1 MGSQKKV
8 GSNPQFGPDD
18 ARRFFDWGGIESTDP
33 ELKGFP
39 KATDERIAR
48 GKLLR
53 KDVPRSAHAKWKP
66 DSQRPDPIAILE
78 QQAAVR
84 VPDLVPI
91 RYGRMLE
98 SPFAFFRGGAAIMA
112 WDLAH
117 SATTRIRVQCCG
129 DAHLV
134 NFGAFAAPDRRLI
147 FDLNDFDETLPAPF
161 DWDLKRLAASVE
173 VAARDNSL
181 SRGEAADAVRATVR
195 AYQQSVAMFAGL
207 RFLDTWYARID
218 LDHIE
223 QLVEQTGRPGAV
235 KQTKKEISKAKRKTG
250 VGALARFADEDGSG
264 TFRIREEPPTI
275 VRFSPETHPHVQGIV
290 DQALKDYALNLQPD
304 RRLLLS
310 RYHVEDFARKVV
322 GVGSVGTE
330 AFMMLLMGDRDDDP
344 LFLQLKEAQQSVLEP
359 YAGTSVYANH
369 GERVVQGQRLMQA
382 ASDSFLGWITGTGPR
397 RLDYYVRQ
405 LRDMKGSA
413 DVATMDGLRL
423 AAYGEL
429 CGATL
434 ARAHARAGDAAVISG
449 YVGNG
454 DAFADAIVHYAA
466 EYADCNEEDH
476 SRLVAAVKSGRV
488 NAETGV

>member
-1 MGSQKKV
+1 MGSKKDIA
-8 GSNPQFGPDD
+8 GPANFGDAD
-18 ARRFFDWGGIESTDP
+18 ARRFFDWGGSDGHDP
-33 ELKGFP
+33 DLKDFP
-39 KATDERIAR
+39 EATSDRIAR
-48 GKLLR
+48 GKQLR
-53 KDVPRSAHAKWKP
+53 KDVPRSAHGKWKP

-78 QQAAVR
+78 KQAEIR
-84 VPDLVPI
+84 VPDLIPI

-161 DWDLKRLAASVE
+161 DWDLKRLAASIE
-173 VAARDNSL
+173 VAARDNNL
-181 SRGEAADAVRATVR
+181 SPGEASDAVRASVR

-223 QLVEQTGRPGAV
+223 QLIEREGRPSAA

-250 VGALARFADEDGSG
+250 VGALARFADEDGAG
-264 TFRIREEPPTI
+264 TFKIREEPPAI
-275 VRFSPETHPHVQGIV
+275 VRFDTEKHPHVQVIV

-304 RRLLLS
+304 RRALLD

-330 AFMMLLMGDRDDDP
+330 AFMMLLMGDREDDP

-359 YAGTSVYANH
+359 YAGSSVYANH

-413 DVATMDGLRL
+413 DVSTMDGPRL
-423 AAYGEL
+423 AGYGEL

-434 ARAHARAGDAAVISG
+434 ARAHARAGDAAVLSG

-454 DAFADAIVHYAA
+454 DAFADAIVAYASA
-466 EYADCNEEDH
+466 YADSNEEDYA
-476 SRLVAAVKSGRV
+476 RLVAAVKSGRV
-488 NAETGV
+488 AAETGV

>member
-1 MGSQKKV
+1 MASSKETSTPANLGEA
-8 GSNPQFGPDD
+8 D
-18 ARRFFDWGGIESTDP
+18 ARRFFDWGGRESHDP
-33 ELKGFP
+33 ELKSLAP
-39 KATDERIAR
+39 ATRDRITR
-48 GKLLR
+48 GKQLR
-53 KDVPRSAHAKWKP
+53 KDVPRSAHGKWKP
-66 DSQRPDPIAILE
+66 EAQRPDPIAILE

-173 VAARDNSL
+173 IAARDNNL
-181 SRGEAADAVRATVR
+181 SGAEASDAVRASVR
-195 AYQQSVAMFAGL
+195 AYQQSMAMFGGL

-223 QLVEQTGRPGAV
+223 HLVATTGRATSA
-235 KQTKKEISKAKRKTG
+235 KQTQKEINKAKRKTS
-250 VGALARFADEDGSG
+250 VGALARFAEEDGTGS
-264 TFRIREEPPTI
+264 FRIKEDLPTI
-275 VRFSPETHPHVQGIV
+275 VRFGLDTHPHVQNIV
-290 DQALKDYALNLQPD
+290 NQALKDFSLNLQPD
-304 RRLLLS
+304 RRALLE
-310 RYHVEDFARKVV
+310 RYHVADFARKVV

-359 YAGTSVYANH
+359 YAGASIYANH

-405 LRDMKGSA
+405 MRDMKGSA
-413 DVATMDGLRL
+413 DVATMDGGRL
-423 AAYGEL
+423 AAYAEL

-449 YVGNG
+449 YVGTG
-454 DAFADAIVHYAA
+454 DAFADSIVAYSTA
-466 EYADCNEEDH
+466 YADCNEEDH
-476 SRLVAAVKSGRV
+476 ARLVAAVNSGRV
-488 NAETGV
+488 VAETGV

>member
-1 MGSQKKV
+1 MASHKNSTSSGL
-8 GSNPQFGPDD
+8 GADD
-18 ARRFFDWGGIESTDP
+18 ARRFFDWGGVESHDP
-33 ELKGFP
+33 ERKDFP
-39 KATDERIAR
+39 QATRDRIVR
-48 GKLLR
+48 GKHLR
-53 KDVPRSAHAKWKP
+53 KDVPRSAHGKWKP
-66 DSQRPDPIAILE
+66 DTQRPDPIAILE

-91 RYGRMLE
+91 RYGRMLD

-117 SATTRIRVQCCG
+117 SASTRIRVQCCG

-161 DWDLKRLAASVE
+161 DWDLKRLAASIE
-173 VAARDNSL
+173 VAARDNKL
-181 SRGEAADAVRATVR
+181 SSIEAADAVRASVR

-207 RFLDTWYARID
+207 RFLDTWYTRID

-223 QLVEQTGRPGAV
+223 TLVEQNSRAAAA
-235 KQTKKEISKAKRKTG
+235 KQTKKEINKAKRKTG
-250 VGALARFADEDGSG
+250 VGALARFAEEEGKG
-264 TFRIREEPPTI
+264 VFKIREEPPTI
-275 VRFSPETHPHVQGIV
+275 VRFSPETNPQAQGLV
-290 DQALKDYALNLQPD
+290 DQALKDYAANLQPD
-304 RRLLLS
+304 RRTLLE

-330 AFMMLLMGDRDDDP
+330 AFMLLMLGDRDDDP

-369 GERVVQGQRLMQA
+369 GERVVNGQRIMQA

-413 DVATMDGLRL
+413 DGQRL
-423 AAYGEL
+423 AGYAEL

-454 DAFADAIVHYAA
+454 DAFADAIVAYSSA
-466 EYADCNEEDH
+466 YADSNEEDYE
-476 SRLVAAVKSGRV
+476 RLVAAVKSGRV
-488 NAETGV
+488 TAVTGV

>member
-1 MGSQKKV
+1 
-8 GSNPQFGPDD
+8 
-18 ARRFFDWGGIESTDP
+18 
-33 ELKGFP
+33 
-39 KATDERIAR
+39 
-48 GKLLR
+48 
-53 KDVPRSAHAKWKP
+53 
-66 DSQRPDPIAILE
+66 
-78 QQAAVR
+78 
-84 VPDLVPI
+84 
-91 RYGRMLE
+91 MLE

-173 VAARDNSL
+173 VAARDNGL
-181 SRGEAADAVRATVR
+181 SKVESADSVRASVR
-195 AYQQSVAMFAGL
+195 AYQQSMAMFAGL
-207 RFLDTWYARID
+207 RFLDIWYARID

-223 QLVEQTGRPGAV
+223 ALVDRDGRASAA
-235 KQTKKEISKAKRKTG
+235 KQTKKEIDKAKRKTG
-250 VGALARFADEDGSG
+250 VGALARFADETGDGV
-264 TFRIREEPPTI
+264 FRIREEPPTI
-275 VRFSPETHPHVQGIV
+275 VRFGADTHPHVQGIV
-290 DQALKDYALNLQPD
+290 SQALKDYSENLQPD
-304 RRLLLS
+304 RRVLLE

-413 DVATMDGLRL
+413 DVSKMDGQRL
-423 AAYGEL
+423 AGYAEL

-454 DAFADAIVHYAA
+454 DAFADAIVTYASA
-466 EYADCNEEDH
+466 YADCNEEDH
-476 SRLVAAVKSGRV
+476 ARLVAAVKSGRV
-488 NAETGV
+488 TAQVGV